1 MAERTW
7 KSNLEEQFGRGE
19 SLEEIV
25 VTGGLGFIGSNF
37 IHHLIRSG
45 RDVRVTNVDC
55 QGLGSNLANVS
66 ELRGDSRYRFVKGDL
81 ASYAFTRKVLKNSKV
96 VINFAAQTHVD
107 RSISNPDI
115 FFESNARGAFN
126 LFRAAQE
133 NHVDRVVHISTDEIY
148 GSIESGSFDEES
160 LPKPSSPY
168 SATKASAD
176 MIAHAWN
183 TTYKLPVVT
192 LRCTNN
198 FGPRQ
203 HPEKFIPKAIIRSLS
218 GKGIPLYGGGRQV
231 RDWIYV
237 EDFCAAIELA
247 IDKATPGEV
256 YNISA
261 GNEMS
266 NREIAQLILKELGDR
281 AGRLLDV
288 EDRPGHDF
296 RYSLNSDKA
305 RQILGWKVARSMNEA
320 LRLTVKWYREH
331 TSWWKPIAT
340 PKVLSDTPWKER
352 W

>member
-1 MAERTW
+1 V
-7 KSNLEEQFGRGE
+7 KN
-19 SLEEIV
+19 
-25 VTGGLGFIGSNF
+25 
-37 IHHLIRSG
+37 
-45 RDVRVTNVDC
+45 
-55 QGLGSNLANVS
+55 ANI
-66 ELRGDSRYRFVKGDL
+66 
-81 ASYAFTRKVLKNSKV
+81 

-107 RSISNPDI
+107 RSISNPEL

-133 NHVDRVVHISTDEIY
+133 NKVDKVVHISTDEIY

-160 LPKPSSPY
+160 PPKPSSPY

-183 TTYKLPVVT
+183 TTYKTPVVT

-203 HPEKFIPKAIIRSLS
+203 HPEKFIPKAIIRALS

-237 EDFCAAIELA
+237 EDFCTA
-247 IDKATPGEV
+247 IDLSIEKAVPGDV

-266 NREIAQLILKELGDR
+266 NREIAQMILDQLGD
-281 AGRLLDV
+281 ASGKLLDV

-296 RYSLNSDKA
+296 RYSLNSGKA
-305 RQILGWKVARSMNEA
+305 RRVLGWKVTHSMDEA
-320 LRLTVKWYREH
+320 LGQTVKWYREH
-331 TSWWKPIAT
+331 VTWWRSTAT
-340 PKVLSDTPWKER
+340 PKVLSETPWKEK